1 MKIDISVERMLAKY
15 QINRLLVFGYCLFFR
30 SQIYG
35 RGVNYSRL
43 LNIYFLK
50 TLPLHEKSI
59 NSGKTRSHLC
69 PW

>member
-15 QINRLLVFGYCLFFR
+15 QINRLLVFSYCLFFR
-30 SQIYG
+30 NQISG
-35 RGVNYSRL
+35 WSVNYSRL

-50 TLPLHEKSI
+50 TLPLHEKSN
-59 NSGKTRSHLC
+59 NSGKTRSPLC